1 MRILRLWLTEVGVK
15 TKWLV
20 AWRLAMLVGV
30 GFFSLISTV
39 RAQNVCINPAYRGE
53 FTIDKQK
60 VCVGEAVNITAP
72 PNIVNVGYYPFYNG
86 NGIPVTTSLTTSYT
100 YSQPG
105 SYTIIQVGSGAGVGT
120 GTIACKEV
128 IVLPNEPIKFT
139 AKVCFGRKVLVDVA
153 LDAKSGLYDNY
164 IINWGDGQVS
174 NLISRADIVKQ
185 QSHTYNND
193 GPQTIKVYGESASG
207 GCRTSEPVARTTQ
220 QTVTISSTSSQ
231 PVITKL
237 TTVSDNSITLQYQAG
252 TGAAVELFRKNASGA
267 YETTYQKGTGSG
279 IFTINADAKQTQCF
293 QLGTQDG
300 CNSAD
305 GPKSAEV
312 CSLVLE
318 AKAANKQNDL
328 NWQPYA
334 GAVTGSQFRY
344 YRVLRDGVPVG
355 GTLTNRTTTSYSDN
369 NKIECGVKYCYTLE
383 ATIAGAAQTVVT
395 SAPVCVTGIN
405 GEAPGEFRNIVVS
418 IENNRPRIVATLPT
432 SGTSASYTLVV
443 SRANGPSGSFQQ
455 VSTVTNRNT
464 FIDETVDPSAGPYC
478 YQLTYLSNCGQTSP
492 PSKPVCTVFLT
503 SKSSAS
509 IDWTTDSPFS
519 AGAVASYTVEVIDSV
534 NGTKRE
540 IPRGGNVNYLP
551 DPNDP
556 NVQSQK
562 YRIVAVSSGGV
573 VSYSNFYTLRREAKI
588 LIPDAFTPN
597 GDTDNPTFV
606 PKGIYFDQ
614 FSMTI
619 YDRWG
624 SVLYHTTDKTK
635 GWDGTANGQPMQ
647 PGQYMYRIEVKDM
660 TGQKTVRTGALL
672 LIR

>member
-20 AWRLAMLVGV
+20 AWRLAILVGLGWFAKV
-30 GFFSLISTV
+30 DTIQ
-39 RAQNVCINPAYRGE
+39 AQNACINPTYPGE

-72 PNIVNVGYYPFYNG
+72 PNITNVGYYPFYTG
-86 NGIPVTTSLTTSYT
+86 NGIPTTTTLSTSFT

-105 SYTIIQVGSGAGVGT
+105 SYTIIQVGSRGPGNV
-120 GTIACKEV
+120 ACKEV
-128 IVLPNEPIKFT
+128 IVLPTEAIKFT
-139 AKVCFGRKVLVDVA
+139 AKVCFGRKVLLDVA

-193 GPQTIKVYGESASG
+193 GPQTIRVYGESALG
-207 GCRTSEPVARTTQ
+207 ECRTPEPIAVTTR
-220 QTVTISSTSSQ
+220 QTVTIASTSSQ

-252 TGAAVELFRKNASGA
+252 TGAAVELFKRNASGV
-267 YETTYQKGTGSG
+267 YETTYQKGTGAG
-279 IFTINADAKQTQCF
+279 IFTISADAKQTQCF

-300 CNSAD
+300 CSSSD

-312 CSLVLE
+312 CSLVLD
-318 AKAANKQNDL
+318 AKAVNKQNDL
-328 NWQPYA
+328 SWQAYA
-334 GAVTGSQFRY
+334 GAVTGSQFRG
-344 YRVLRDGVPVG
+344 YRLYRNGSPAG
-355 GTLTNRTTTSYSDN
+355 GLQTNRATTSYSDN
-369 NKIECGVKYCYTLE
+369 STIECGVKYCYTLE
-383 ATIAGAAQTVVT
+383 ATIAGAAQTIVT
-395 SAPVCVTGIN
+395 SAPACVTGIN

-418 IENNRPRIVATLPT
+418 IENNRPRIVATLPA
-432 SGTSASYTLVV
+432 SGATASYTLIV
-443 SRANGPSGSFQQ
+443 SRTNGTSGTFQPVGTVAN
-455 VSTVTNRNT
+455 NNT
-464 FIDETVDPSAGPYC
+464 FTDETADPSAGPYC
-478 YQLTYLSNCGQTSP
+478 YQLTYQSNCGQVST
-492 PSKPVCTVFLT
+492 PSKPVCTVFLGA
-503 SKSSAS
+503 KSSTS
-509 IDWTTDSPFS
+509 IDWTTDSPFTS
-519 AGAVASYTVEVIDSV
+519 GPVASYVVEVIDSV
-534 NGTKRE
+534 NGTMRE
-540 IPRGGNVNYLP
+540 IPVSGNTRYEP

-562 YRIVAVSSGGV
+562 YRIVAVSSAGV

-597 GDTDNPTFV
+597 GDGMNDTFI
-606 PKGIYFDQ
+606 PKGIYVDQ
-614 FSMTI
+614 FRMTI

-624 SVLYHTTDKTK
+624 AVLYNTTDKTN
-635 GWDGTANGQPMQ
+635 GWDGTATGQPML
-647 PGQYMYRIEVKDM
+647 PGQYMYRIEVQDL